1 MLQDNILQRININ
14 IDSGDSYIYHIDG
27 KIYSLTHTDTDKIA
41 VPNRNLILEFPLILG
56 IRIVKLFTNYKPYFM
71 IKDIINIILEFY
83 NNKLEDDEL
92 NLLINKNKLKLGQKI
107 KRKLLFKKTSSFIEV
122 EPIDIHKLDYDE
134 NLIVKNKI
142 LGDNLKIYKLRL
154 DELESI

>member
-1 MLQDNILQRININ
+1 
-14 IDSGDSYIYHIDG
+14 
-27 KIYSLTHTDTDKIA
+27 
-41 VPNRNLILEFPLILG
+41 
-56 IRIVKLFTNYKPYFM
+56 M